1 MNVFRLK
8 SRAIFTNGI
17 TNGID
22 SVSNSVRKIIGK
34 LSILFIMLIIK
45 EITDGTFRWY
55 FTESFET
62 IHFPI
67 ALLITVFYRQ
77 NHQQIEKLLVLFD
90 GFLKNLN

>member
-45 EITDGTFRWY
+45 EITDGTFCWY

-77 NHQQIEKLLVLFD
+77 NHQ
-90 GFLKNLN
+90 